1 ELGSDRRA
9 AACVE
14 LRCETDFVARAER
27 FASCARALARAA
39 LGLRGETGPEEAGDG
54 LLNGPVDGLEDAS
67 TVRGALDQLTL
78 AVGEKVQLAG
88 VRRWEVPQ
96 GASGIC
102 AAYVHAGSGCRNG
115 VLLEL
120 RCSDAAAATDA
131 QVWELADN
139 LALQLVACPSV
150 KYVRADQVPESERAR
165 ERAVLEEQEDVKV
178 RPEAMRAKIVQ
189 GRLGKAL
196 AEWSLMP
203 QAYVLNPKQT

>member
-1 ELGSDRRA
+1 MTKSTPRRQPRSFFF
-9 AACVE
+9 
-14 LRCETDFVARAER
+14 RCR
-27 FASCARALARAA
+27 
-39 LGLRGETGPEEAGDG
+39 
-54 LLNGPVDGLEDAS
+54 
-67 TVRGALDQLTL
+67 
-78 AVGEKVQLAG
+78 
-88 VRRWEVPQ
+88 
-96 GASGIC
+96 
-102 AAYVHAGSGCRNG
+102 RNG

-139 LALQLVACPSV
+139 LALQVSWLSGDVGWLWTKRRAENFRARLSLPLAPHALQLVACPSV

-203 QAYVLNPKQT
+203 QAYVLNPKQTVQRE